1 MARALITFR
10 EKSISEDSVGVQ
22 WPMYVSGNTY
32 ARKPGAADTFILVG
46 NVLKELGMRR
56 LMTDYCIR

>member
-1 MARALITFR
+1 MYN
-10 EKSISEDSVGVQ
+10 E

-46 NVLKELGMRR
+46 NVLKELGLTEE
-56 LMTDYCIR
+56 LMKVNSVPIAIDQPRESNYLF